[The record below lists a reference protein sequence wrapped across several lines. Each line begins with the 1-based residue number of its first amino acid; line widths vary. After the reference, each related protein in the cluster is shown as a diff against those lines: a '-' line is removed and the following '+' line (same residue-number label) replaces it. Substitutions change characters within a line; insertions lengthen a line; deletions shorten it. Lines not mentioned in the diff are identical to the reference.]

1 MKNLSS
7 YLSESKLST
16 DIIPVANFKHW
27 LANFTKK
34 YSVNSVSLRNKT
46 ESKRFF
52 QNFQNE
58 CIEANG
64 ETTANEAF
72 SKTRTTTLS
81 GFIKYIYE
89 NVEDLKKSRVNIEIF
104 KDFCLSKNEQ
114 EYKKLKDENPDMFNT
129 VSDDDAK
136 PRSLVVYDRRNPED
150 HKIYS
155 FVGKRGKATDHQVN
169 MLRVDFHY
177 ESGVK
182 YYDCYTCLYDYY
194 SNNVKNKAK
203 MENFNDVIG
212 IDD

>member
-1 MKNLSS
+1 
-7 YLSESKLST
+7 
-16 DIIPVANFKHW
+16 
-27 LANFTKK
+27 
-34 YSVNSVSLRNKT
+34 
-46 ESKRFF
+46 
-52 QNFQNE
+52 
-58 CIEANG
+58 
-64 ETTANEAF
+64 
-72 SKTRTTTLS
+72 
-81 GFIKYIYE
+81 
-89 NVEDLKKSRVNIEIF
+89 
-104 KDFCLSKNEQ
+104 
-114 EYKKLKDENPDMFNT
+114 MFNT